1 VSDDFFTGYDILKHG
16 EHDNEALS
24 QTAIT
29 FAATPECGSI
39 HEELDPTPHLRI
51 ENQGSWPSC
60 TGHAMTTVME
70 CIAGLQAG
78 RWEEI
83 PQLSRKFMWEA
94 GQKEW
99 TGRINWKEGCTIA
112 HVVKAAME
120 FGCCPESVA
129 PYDFK
134 ASSLT
139 TQAFREALK
148 IKALNQVEIPDYES
162 AKRFLDGGYGAIVAG
177 VNWTSSM
184 SSCPGVMTENMV
196 RSGRS
201 VGGHAVPFVGFRR
214 NGNLL
219 LPNSWGSS
227 YANNGVAEVTPD
239 AFDWLCSQAYTV
251 MRGITDLTGFDKTRQ
266 LESWGMG

>member
-1 VSDDFFTGYDILKHG
+1 MYRPCDDDRDGVHRRTSGRTLG
-16 EHDNEALS
+16 RNP
-24 QTAIT
+24 
-29 FAATPECGSI
+29 ATVAKIHVGSR
-39 HEELDPTPHLRI
+39 E
-51 ENQGSWPSC
+51 
-60 TGHAMTTVME
+60 
-70 CIAGLQAG
+70 
-78 RWEEI
+78 
-83 PQLSRKFMWEA
+83 
-94 GQKEW
+94 KEW

-239 AFDWLCSQAYTV
+239 AF
-251 MRGITDLTGFDKTRQ
+251 TGFARRLTR
-266 LESWGMG
+266 SCVASRT